1 MGSADGVGLASRG
14 HLHDSLLEDIADGI
28 TVPTRASKS
37 AQSAALDGLTPAG
50 TRRLARIGQS
60 SHAARDYAR
69 HAKRIFPF
77 LRDLDFYDVK
87 APFKKADDL
96 GIEFEY
102 VPIFYPMK
110 LLLHFMIYNMMTLYL
125 YSGPQ
130 SSAVSIGKMQKRP
143 HGLRLT
149 QQKISF

>member
-125 YSGPQ
+125 YSGP
-130 SSAVSIGKMQKRP
+130 
-143 HGLRLT
+143 
-149 QQKISF
+149 